1 MRPLKLTL
9 SAFGPYAAET
19 VLDLAQL
26 GRGGLYLVTGDTGAG
41 KTTLFDAITY
51 ALYDH
56 SSGGVREGAM
66 LRSKYAEP
74 GTPTF
79 VELEF
84 EVRGQSC
91 TVRRNPEYLRP
102 KARGEGFTT
111 EKADACLTY
120 ADGRPPVTRA
130 KDVTAAVVDIIG
142 LDYNQ
147 FSQIAMIAQG
157 QFTRL
162 LNASTEERSKIFR
175 KLFRTQPYQRLQE
188 RLQAENAALTRQ
200 REEQSVRIGQLLS
213 GLSWAEGD
221 ADKAVLDALAPL
233 CEAGGQ
239 ASPETLLPLLDA
251 LLAGQ
256 EQALSAA
263 TAARTEAEAE
273 LDTLQQ
279 TLGRAEQAE
288 KLRLELTAAQARQD
302 ALRPVLDAAEAEA
315 ARHAGDAAALDV
327 LAGKLERAKSD
338 LAAFDGLDSLEKKLS
353 AARDAAALENAR
365 AEKRRAA
372 LGQLDGELTALEQSL
387 AALGGAEAENVSLEA
402 RAEQLTRREMALAQL
417 AQSLAE
423 GQRRGQAARQAQE
436 RYLLADGAKERAH
449 ALRDHLERAFLNA
462 QAGLLAEGLT
472 DGTPCPVCGSTH
484 HPKRAVLPA
493 EAPTQ
498 ARVDAARQSADEA
511 DRAAQEASAA
521 AAKAVAADREA
532 KATLRRDAEALLPE
546 RFTSPEGPVKL
557 TVSLLKTALAE
568 ESEALHA
575 AQEALD
581 KAQKQNA
588 AALAAKAR
596 QEDERQKKTAQR
608 SALEAEARASAEE
621 AARQSAA
628 AKALE
633 AQCAEARAALPAA
646 DREEARRALAGL
658 ENERRA
664 LRAGMDAAAS
674 ALAKARQDYAA
685 AEAAVTALTAQQ
697 TEAGEAADLPALES
711 QRDALT
717 ARRTAL
723 AAQEKALTARLLPN
737 RKAADLYRQ
746 HAAARTELERRWQWV
761 NALASTAGGTLSSKQ
776 KIRLEAYIQMNYLDA
791 ILVHANTRLMQMTA
805 GQYELERVG
814 AENQRSQSGLDLGV
828 IDHYNGTRRSVKTL
842 SGGESFKASLALAL
856 GLSDEVQSA
865 AGGIRLDTLFL
876 DEGFGSLD
884 DESLEQAI
892 RVLAGL
898 TEGDRLVGIISHV
911 AALKERI
918 DKQVVVKRPAAGGA
932 RWRSLCD
939 RFPSLP
945 HRLPSQGR
953 VFQKVFCL
961 LRRAGGIERLVFR
974 DVRLGGSRPLPV
986 AGHPDRGRS
995 LPVPQGVLT
1004 HPPAVGFIERPEPV
1018 GLSLRSALPD
1028 KVVPDFTLVRRTK
1041 IGLVRRREGRVSAVS
1056 LPIREDNIRLR
1067 IRCRTSIRDGIRT
1080 RYSHLCHRRMAFAI
1094 FATLFAVPAALGP
1107 LCPRLGPAL
1116 AGLLPLA
1123 GVLVEAPFHKG
1134 PRHPEHRVGEIGP
1147 LPFGI
1152 GQQCVQEHSLLL
1164 QRQRPQRALPLA
1176 K

>member
-84 EVRGQSC
+84 EVRGQRY

-221 ADKAVLDALAPL
+221 ADEAVRDALAPL

-239 ASPETLLPLLDA
+239 ASPEAVLPLLDA

-273 LDTLQQ
+273 LDKLQQ

-315 ARHAGDAAALDV
+315 ARHAGDSAALDA
-327 LAGKLERAKSD
+327 LAGKLERAKSN
-338 LAAFDGLDSLEKKLS
+338 LAAFDGLDSLEKRLS
-353 AARDAAALENAR
+353 SARDAAALENAR

-372 LGQLDGELTALEQSL
+372 LGKLDGELTALEQSL

-402 RAEQLTRREMALAQL
+402 RAEQLARRETALAQL

-472 DGTPCPVCGSTH
+472 DGPPCPVCGSTH

-568 ESEALHA
+568 ESEALHT

-621 AARQSAA
+621 AARQSAS

-633 AQCAEARAALPAA
+633 AQWAEARAALPAA
-646 DREEARRALAGL
+646 DREEARRALAWL
-658 ENERRA
+658 ENERCA

-674 ALAKARQDYAA
+674 ALARAQQDYAA
-685 AEAAVTALTAQQ
+685 AEAAVT
-697 TEAGEAADLPALES
+697 
-711 QRDALT
+711 
-717 ARRTAL
+717 
-723 AAQEKALTARLLPN
+723 ALTARLLPN

-746 HAAARTELERRWQWV
+746 HAAARAELERRWQWV

-918 DKQVVVKRPAAGGA
+918 DKQVVVKKA
-932 RWRSLCD
+932 RS
-939 RFPSLP
+939 
-945 HRLPSQGR
+945 
-953 VFQKVFCL
+953 
-961 LRRAGGIERLVFR
+961 
-974 DVRLGGSRPLPV
+974 GGS
-986 AGHPDRGRS
+986 
-995 LPVPQGVLT
+995 T
-1004 HPPAVGFIERPEPV
+1004 
-1018 GLSLRSALPD
+1018 
-1028 KVVPDFTLVRRTK
+1028 
-1041 IGLVRRREGRVSAVS
+1041 
-1056 LPIREDNIRLR
+1056 
-1067 IRCRTSIRDGIRT
+1067 
-1080 RYSHLCHRRMAFAI
+1080 
-1094 FATLFAVPAALGP
+1094 
-1107 LCPRLGPAL
+1107 
-1116 AGLLPLA
+1116 
-1123 GVLVEAPFHKG
+1123 VE
-1134 PRHPEHRVGEIGP
+1134 VI
-1147 LPFGI
+1147 
-1152 GQQCVQEHSLLL
+1152 V
-1164 QRQRPQRALPLA
+1164 
-1176 K
+1176 

>member
-9 SAFGPYAAET
+9 SAFGPYSAET

-84 EVRGQSC
+84 EVRGQRC

-221 ADKAVLDALAPL
+221 ADEAVLDELAPL

-239 ASPETLLPLLDA
+239 ASPEGVLPLLDA

-263 TAARTEAEAE
+263 TAARAEAEAE
-273 LDTLQQ
+273 LDKLQQ

-302 ALRPVLDAAEAEA
+302 ALRPVLDAAETEA
-315 ARHAGDAAALDV
+315 ARHAGDSAALDA
-327 LAGKLERAKSD
+327 LAGKLERAKAD

-387 AALGGAEAENVSLEA
+387 AALGGAEAEKVSLEA
-402 RAEQLTRREMALAQL
+402 RAEQLARRETALAQL
-417 AQSLAE
+417 ARSLAE

-436 RYLLADGAKERAH
+436 LYLLADDAKERAH

-484 HPKRAVLPA
+484 HPRRAVLPA

-521 AAKAVAADREA
+521 AAKAVAAD
-532 KATLRRDAEALLPE
+532 RDAEALLPE

-621 AARQSAA
+621 AARQSAS

-646 DREEARRALAGL
+646 GREEARRALAGL
-658 ENERRA
+658 ENERRS

-697 TEAGEAADLPALES
+697 TEAGEAPDLPALES

-746 HAAARTELERRWQWV
+746 HAAARAELERRWQWV

-918 DKQVVVKRPAAGGA
+918 DKQVVVKKA
-932 RWRSLCD
+932 RS
-939 RFPSLP
+939 
-945 HRLPSQGR
+945 
-953 VFQKVFCL
+953 
-961 LRRAGGIERLVFR
+961 
-974 DVRLGGSRPLPV
+974 GGS
-986 AGHPDRGRS
+986 
-995 LPVPQGVLT
+995 T
-1004 HPPAVGFIERPEPV
+1004 
-1018 GLSLRSALPD
+1018 
-1028 KVVPDFTLVRRTK
+1028 
-1041 IGLVRRREGRVSAVS
+1041 
-1056 LPIREDNIRLR
+1056 
-1067 IRCRTSIRDGIRT
+1067 
-1080 RYSHLCHRRMAFAI
+1080 
-1094 FATLFAVPAALGP
+1094 
-1107 LCPRLGPAL
+1107 
-1116 AGLLPLA
+1116 
-1123 GVLVEAPFHKG
+1123 VE
-1134 PRHPEHRVGEIGP
+1134 VI
-1147 LPFGI
+1147 
-1152 GQQCVQEHSLLL
+1152 V
-1164 QRQRPQRALPLA
+1164 
-1176 K
+1176 

>member
-66 LRSKYAEP
+66 LRSQYAEP

-84 EVRGQSC
+84 EVRGQRF

-102 KARGEGFTT
+102 KARGEGFTA

-221 ADKAVLDALAPL
+221 ADEAVLDELAPL

-239 ASPETLLPLLDA
+239 ASPEGVLPLLDA

-273 LDTLQQ
+273 LDKLQQ

-315 ARHAGDAAALDV
+315 ARHAGDAASLDA

-387 AALGGAEAENVSLEA
+387 AALGGAEAENVSLKA
-402 RAEQLTRREMALAQL
+402 RAEQLARRETALAQL

-608 SALEAEARASAEE
+608 SALEAEARA
-621 AARQSAA
+621 
-628 AKALE
+628 
-633 AQCAEARAALPAA
+633 ALPAA
-646 DREEARRALAGL
+646 GREEARRALAGL
-658 ENERRA
+658 ENERCA

-674 ALAKARQDYAA
+674 ALARTRQDYAA

-697 TEAGEAADLPALES
+697 TEADEAADLPALES
-711 QRDALT
+711 QREALT

-746 HAAARTELERRWQWV
+746 HAAARAELERRWQWV

-918 DKQVVVKRPAAGGA
+918 DKQVVVKKA
-932 RWRSLCD
+932 RS
-939 RFPSLP
+939 
-945 HRLPSQGR
+945 
-953 VFQKVFCL
+953 
-961 LRRAGGIERLVFR
+961 
-974 DVRLGGSRPLPV
+974 GGS
-986 AGHPDRGRS
+986 
-995 LPVPQGVLT
+995 T
-1004 HPPAVGFIERPEPV
+1004 
-1018 GLSLRSALPD
+1018 
-1028 KVVPDFTLVRRTK
+1028 
-1041 IGLVRRREGRVSAVS
+1041 
-1056 LPIREDNIRLR
+1056 
-1067 IRCRTSIRDGIRT
+1067 
-1080 RYSHLCHRRMAFAI
+1080 
-1094 FATLFAVPAALGP
+1094 
-1107 LCPRLGPAL
+1107 
-1116 AGLLPLA
+1116 
-1123 GVLVEAPFHKG
+1123 VE
-1134 PRHPEHRVGEIGP
+1134 VI
-1147 LPFGI
+1147 
-1152 GQQCVQEHSLLL
+1152 V
-1164 QRQRPQRALPLA
+1164 
-1176 K
+1176 

>member
-66 LRSKYAEP
+66 LRSKYAAP

-84 EVRGQSC
+84 EVRGQRC

-221 ADKAVLDALAPL
+221 ADGAVLDALAPL

-273 LDTLQQ
+273 LDKLQQ

-315 ARHAGDAAALDV
+315 ARHAGDAAALDA

-387 AALGGAEAENVSLEA
+387 AALGGAEAENVSLKA
-402 RAEQLTRREMALAQL
+402 RAEQLARRETALAQL

-462 QAGLLAEGLT
+462 QAGLLAESLT
-472 DGTPCPVCGSTH
+472 EGSPCPVCGSTH

-621 AARQSAA
+621 AARQSAS

-658 ENERRA
+658 ENERCA

-674 ALAKARQDYAA
+674 ALAKARQDCAA
-685 AEAAVTALTAQQ
+685 AEAAVT
-697 TEAGEAADLPALES
+697 
-711 QRDALT
+711 
-717 ARRTAL
+717 
-723 AAQEKALTARLLPN
+723 ALTARLLPN

-746 HAAARTELERRWQWV
+746 HAAARAELERRWQWV

-918 DKQVVVKRPAAGGA
+918 DKQVVVKKA
-932 RWRSLCD
+932 RS
-939 RFPSLP
+939 
-945 HRLPSQGR
+945 
-953 VFQKVFCL
+953 
-961 LRRAGGIERLVFR
+961 
-974 DVRLGGSRPLPV
+974 GGSTV
-986 AGHPDRGRS
+986 
-995 LPVPQGVLT
+995 
-1004 HPPAVGFIERPEPV
+1004 E
-1018 GLSLRSALPD
+1018 
-1028 KVVPDFTLVRRTK
+1028 
-1041 IGLVRRREGRVSAVS
+1041 
-1056 LPIREDNIRLR
+1056 
-1067 IRCRTSIRDGIRT
+1067 
-1080 RYSHLCHRRMAFAI
+1080 
-1094 FATLFAVPAALGP
+1094 
-1107 LCPRLGPAL
+1107 
-1116 AGLLPLA
+1116 
-1123 GVLVEAPFHKG
+1123 VLV
-1134 PRHPEHRVGEIGP
+1134 
-1147 LPFGI
+1147 
-1152 GQQCVQEHSLLL
+1152 
-1164 QRQRPQRALPLA
+1164 
-1176 K
+1176 

>member
-84 EVRGQSC
+84 EVRGQRC

-221 ADKAVLDALAPL
+221 ADGSVLDGLAPL

-239 ASPETLLPLLDA
+239 ASPEAVLPLLDA

-273 LDTLQQ
+273 LDKLQQ

-288 KLRLELTAAQARQD
+288 KLRLELTAAQTRQD

-315 ARHAGDAAALDV
+315 ARHAGDAAALDA
-327 LAGKLERAKSD
+327 LAGKLERAKAD

-365 AEKRRAA
+365 ADKRRAA

-402 RAEQLTRREMALAQL
+402 RAEQLARRETALAQL
-417 AQSLAE
+417 ARSLAE

-588 AALAAKAR
+588 A
-596 QEDERQKKTAQR
+596 
-608 SALEAEARASAEE
+608 
-621 AARQSAA
+621 
-628 AKALE
+628 
-633 AQCAEARAALPAA
+633 
-646 DREEARRALAGL
+646 
-658 ENERRA
+658 
-664 LRAGMDAAAS
+664 
-674 ALAKARQDYAA
+674 
-685 AEAAVTALTAQQ
+685 
-697 TEAGEAADLPALES
+697 
-711 QRDALT
+711 
-717 ARRTAL
+717 
-723 AAQEKALTARLLPN
+723 
-737 RKAADLYRQ
+737 DLYRQ
-746 HAAARTELERRWQWV
+746 HAAARAELERRWQWV

-918 DKQVVVKRPAAGGA
+918 DKQVVVKKA
-932 RWRSLCD
+932 RS
-939 RFPSLP
+939 
-945 HRLPSQGR
+945 
-953 VFQKVFCL
+953 
-961 LRRAGGIERLVFR
+961 
-974 DVRLGGSRPLPV
+974 GGS
-986 AGHPDRGRS
+986 
-995 LPVPQGVLT
+995 T
-1004 HPPAVGFIERPEPV
+1004 
-1018 GLSLRSALPD
+1018 
-1028 KVVPDFTLVRRTK
+1028 
-1041 IGLVRRREGRVSAVS
+1041 
-1056 LPIREDNIRLR
+1056 
-1067 IRCRTSIRDGIRT
+1067 
-1080 RYSHLCHRRMAFAI
+1080 
-1094 FATLFAVPAALGP
+1094 
-1107 LCPRLGPAL
+1107 
-1116 AGLLPLA
+1116 
-1123 GVLVEAPFHKG
+1123 VE
-1134 PRHPEHRVGEIGP
+1134 VI
-1147 LPFGI
+1147 
-1152 GQQCVQEHSLLL
+1152 V
-1164 QRQRPQRALPLA
+1164 
-1176 K
+1176 

>member
-84 EVRGQSC
+84 EVRGQRC

-157 QFTRL
+157 

-221 ADKAVLDALAPL
+221 ADEAVLDELAPL

-239 ASPETLLPLLDA
+239 ASLDK
-251 LLAGQ
+251 
-256 EQALSAA
+256 
-263 TAARTEAEAE
+263 
-273 LDTLQQ
+273 LQQ

-315 ARHAGDAAALDV
+315 ARHAGDSAALDA
-327 LAGKLERAKSD
+327 LAGKLERAKSN

-402 RAEQLTRREMALAQL
+402 RAEQLTRRETALAQL

-423 GQRRGQAARQAQE
+423 GQRRGQASRQAQE

-621 AARQSAA
+621 AARQSAS

-658 ENERRA
+658 ENERCA

-674 ALAKARQDYAA
+674 ALARARQDYAA
-685 AEAAVTALTAQQ
+685 AEAAVT
-697 TEAGEAADLPALES
+697 
-711 QRDALT
+711 
-717 ARRTAL
+717 
-723 AAQEKALTARLLPN
+723 ALTARLLPN

-746 HAAARTELERRWQWV
+746 HAAARAELERRWQWV

-884 DESLEQAI
+884 
-892 RVLAGL
+892 GL

-918 DKQVVVKRPAAGGA
+918 DKQVVVKKA
-932 RWRSLCD
+932 RS
-939 RFPSLP
+939 
-945 HRLPSQGR
+945 
-953 VFQKVFCL
+953 
-961 LRRAGGIERLVFR
+961 
-974 DVRLGGSRPLPV
+974 GGS
-986 AGHPDRGRS
+986 
-995 LPVPQGVLT
+995 T
-1004 HPPAVGFIERPEPV
+1004 
-1018 GLSLRSALPD
+1018 
-1028 KVVPDFTLVRRTK
+1028 
-1041 IGLVRRREGRVSAVS
+1041 
-1056 LPIREDNIRLR
+1056 
-1067 IRCRTSIRDGIRT
+1067 
-1080 RYSHLCHRRMAFAI
+1080 
-1094 FATLFAVPAALGP
+1094 
-1107 LCPRLGPAL
+1107 
-1116 AGLLPLA
+1116 
-1123 GVLVEAPFHKG
+1123 VE
-1134 PRHPEHRVGEIGP
+1134 VI
-1147 LPFGI
+1147 
-1152 GQQCVQEHSLLL
+1152 V
-1164 QRQRPQRALPLA
+1164 
-1176 K
+1176 

>member
-84 EVRGQSC
+84 EVRGQRC

-200 REEQSVRIGQLLS
+200 REEQSIRIGQLLS

-221 ADKAVLDALAPL
+221 ADEAVLDELAPL

-239 ASPETLLPLLDA
+239 ASPEALLPLLDA

-273 LDTLQQ
+273 LDKLQQ
-279 TLGRAEQAE
+279 TLGRAEQAK

-302 ALRPVLDAAEAEA
+302 ALRPVLDAAEAKA
-315 ARHAGDAAALDV
+315 ARHAGDAAALDA

-387 AALGGAEAENVSLEA
+387 AVLGGAEAENVSLEA
-402 RAEQLTRREMALAQL
+402 RAEQLARRETALAQL

-521 AAKAVAADREA
+521 AAKA
-532 KATLRRDAEALLPE
+532 
-546 RFTSPEGPVKL
+546 
-557 TVSLLKTALAE
+557 
-568 ESEALHA
+568 
-575 AQEALD
+575 
-581 KAQKQNA
+581 
-588 AALAAKAR
+588 R

-621 AARQSAA
+621 AARQSAS

-658 ENERRA
+658 ENERCA

-674 ALAKARQDYAA
+674 ALARARQDYAA

-776 KIRLEAYIQMNYLDA
+776 KIRLEAYIHMNYLDA

-918 DKQVVVKRPAAGGA
+918 DKQVVVKKA
-932 RWRSLCD
+932 RS
-939 RFPSLP
+939 
-945 HRLPSQGR
+945 
-953 VFQKVFCL
+953 
-961 LRRAGGIERLVFR
+961 
-974 DVRLGGSRPLPV
+974 GGS
-986 AGHPDRGRS
+986 
-995 LPVPQGVLT
+995 T
-1004 HPPAVGFIERPEPV
+1004 
-1018 GLSLRSALPD
+1018 
-1028 KVVPDFTLVRRTK
+1028 
-1041 IGLVRRREGRVSAVS
+1041 
-1056 LPIREDNIRLR
+1056 
-1067 IRCRTSIRDGIRT
+1067 
-1080 RYSHLCHRRMAFAI
+1080 
-1094 FATLFAVPAALGP
+1094 
-1107 LCPRLGPAL
+1107 
-1116 AGLLPLA
+1116 
-1123 GVLVEAPFHKG
+1123 VE
-1134 PRHPEHRVGEIGP
+1134 VI
-1147 LPFGI
+1147 
-1152 GQQCVQEHSLLL
+1152 V
-1164 QRQRPQRALPLA
+1164 
-1176 K
+1176 

>member
-84 EVRGQSC
+84 EVRGQRC

-221 ADKAVLDALAPL
+221 ADRAVLHELVPL

-239 ASPETLLPLLDA
+239 TSPETLLLLLDA

-263 TAARTEAEAE
+263 TSARTEAEAE
-273 LDTLQQ
+273 LDKLQQ

-288 KLRLELTAAQARQD
+288 KLRLELTAAQTRQD

-315 ARHAGDAAALDV
+315 ARHAGDSAALDA
-327 LAGKLERAKSD
+327 LAGKLERAKSN

-402 RAEQLTRREMALAQL
+402 RAEQLARRETALAQL

-472 DGTPCPVCGSTH
+472 DGTPCPVCGSPH

-511 DRAAQEASAA
+511 DHAAQEASAA

-621 AARQSAA
+621 AARQSAST
-628 AKALE
+628 KALE

-658 ENERRA
+658 ENERCA

-674 ALAKARQDYAA
+674 ALARARQDYAA
-685 AEAAVTALTAQQ
+685 AEAAVT
-697 TEAGEAADLPALES
+697 
-711 QRDALT
+711 
-717 ARRTAL
+717 
-723 AAQEKALTARLLPN
+723 ALTARLLPN

-746 HAAARTELERRWQWV
+746 HAAARAELERRWQWV

-892 RVLAGL
+892 QVLAGL

-918 DKQVVVKRPAAGGA
+918 DKQVVVKKA
-932 RWRSLCD
+932 RS
-939 RFPSLP
+939 
-945 HRLPSQGR
+945 
-953 VFQKVFCL
+953 
-961 LRRAGGIERLVFR
+961 
-974 DVRLGGSRPLPV
+974 GGS
-986 AGHPDRGRS
+986 
-995 LPVPQGVLT
+995 T
-1004 HPPAVGFIERPEPV
+1004 
-1018 GLSLRSALPD
+1018 
-1028 KVVPDFTLVRRTK
+1028 
-1041 IGLVRRREGRVSAVS
+1041 
-1056 LPIREDNIRLR
+1056 
-1067 IRCRTSIRDGIRT
+1067 
-1080 RYSHLCHRRMAFAI
+1080 
-1094 FATLFAVPAALGP
+1094 
-1107 LCPRLGPAL
+1107 
-1116 AGLLPLA
+1116 
-1123 GVLVEAPFHKG
+1123 VE
-1134 PRHPEHRVGEIGP
+1134 VI
-1147 LPFGI
+1147 
-1152 GQQCVQEHSLLL
+1152 V
-1164 QRQRPQRALPLA
+1164 
-1176 K
+1176 

>member
-84 EVRGQSC
+84 EVRGQRC

-120 ADGRPPVTRA
+120 TDGRPPVTRA

-221 ADKAVLDALAPL
+221 ADEAVLDELAPL

-239 ASPETLLPLLDA
+239 ASPEGVLPLLDA

-263 TAARTEAEAE
+263 TAARAEAEAE
-273 LDTLQQ
+273 LDKLQQ

-288 KLRLELTAAQARQD
+288 KLRLELTAAQARQG

-315 ARHAGDAAALDV
+315 ARHAGDAAALDA
-327 LAGKLERAKSD
+327 LAGKLERAKAD

-387 AALGGAEAENVSLEA
+387 AALGGAEAEKVSLEA
-402 RAEQLTRREMALAQL
+402 RAEQLARRETALAQL
-417 AQSLAE
+417 ARSLAE

-462 QAGLLAEGLT
+462 QAGLLAESLT

-608 SALEAEARASAEE
+608 SALEAEARASAEGLG
-621 AARQSAA
+621 SAG
-628 AKALE
+628 
-633 AQCAEARAALPAA
+633 
-646 DREEARRALAGL
+646 EARRAGRLRQGAGGPVCRGPGRSARRRPGRSPPGAGRAGKRAPRPPGRNGRRRVGSGQGPAGL
-658 ENERRA
+658 RRCRGRSHGPDGPADRDGRSRRPAHPRIPAGRSDGPAHRSRGSGKGPDGPPPAQPEGRRPLPSARRRPGGAGTPLAVGERPR
-664 LRAGMDAAAS
+664 LHGGRHP
-674 ALAKARQDYAA
+674 Q
-685 AEAAVTALTAQQ
+685 QQ
-697 TEAGEAADLPALES
+697 TE
-711 QRDALT
+711 
-717 ARRTAL
+717 
-723 AAQEKALTARLLPN
+723 
-737 RKAADLYRQ
+737 
-746 HAAARTELERRWQWV
+746 
-761 NALASTAGGTLSSKQ
+761 
-776 KIRLEAYIQMNYLDA
+776 
-791 ILVHANTRLMQMTA
+791 
-805 GQYELERVG
+805 
-814 AENQRSQSGLDLGV
+814 
-828 IDHYNGTRRSVKTL
+828 
-842 SGGESFKASLALAL
+842 
-856 GLSDEVQSA
+856 
-865 AGGIRLDTLFL
+865 DT
-876 DEGFGSLD
+876 
-884 DESLEQAI
+884 
-892 RVLAGL
+892 
-898 TEGDRLVGIISHV
+898 
-911 AALKERI
+911 
-918 DKQVVVKRPAAGGA
+918 P
-932 RWRSLCD
+932 
-939 RFPSLP
+939 
-945 HRLPSQGR
+945 
-953 VFQKVFCL
+953 
-961 LRRAGGIERLVFR
+961 
-974 DVRLGGSRPLPV
+974 
-986 AGHPDRGRS
+986 
-995 LPVPQGVLT
+995 
-1004 HPPAVGFIERPEPV
+1004 
-1018 GLSLRSALPD
+1018 
-1028 KVVPDFTLVRRTK
+1028 
-1041 IGLVRRREGRVSAVS
+1041 
-1056 LPIREDNIRLR
+1056 
-1067 IRCRTSIRDGIRT
+1067 
-1080 RYSHLCHRRMAFAI
+1080 
-1094 FATLFAVPAALGP
+1094 
-1107 LCPRLGPAL
+1107 
-1116 AGLLPLA
+1116 
-1123 GVLVEAPFHKG
+1123 
-1134 PRHPEHRVGEIGP
+1134 
-1147 LPFGI
+1147 
-1152 GQQCVQEHSLLL
+1152 
-1164 QRQRPQRALPLA
+1164 
-1176 K
+1176 

>member
-56 SSGGVREGAM
+56 SSGGVRDGAM

-84 EVRGQSC
+84 EVRGQRC

-221 ADKAVLDALAPL
+221 ADEAVLDELAPL

-239 ASPETLLPLLDA
+239 ASPEAVLPLLDA

-273 LDTLQQ
+273 LDKLQQ

-315 ARHAGDAAALDV
+315 ARHAGDAAALDA
-327 LAGKLERAKSD
+327 LAGKLERAKAD

-402 RAEQLTRREMALAQL
+402 RAEQLTRRETALAQL

-484 HPKRAVLPA
+484 HPRRAVLP
-493 EAPTQ
+493 
-498 ARVDAARQSADEA
+498 ADEA

-568 ESEALHA
+568 ENEALHA

-621 AARQSAA
+621 AARQSAS

-646 DREEARRALAGL
+646 GREEARRALAGL
-658 ENERRA
+658 ENERLA

-674 ALAKARQDYAA
+674 ALAKARQDCAA

-746 HAAARTELERRWQWV
+746 HAAARAELERRWQWV

-918 DKQVVVKRPAAGGA
+918 DKQVVVKKA
-932 RWRSLCD
+932 RS
-939 RFPSLP
+939 
-945 HRLPSQGR
+945 
-953 VFQKVFCL
+953 
-961 LRRAGGIERLVFR
+961 
-974 DVRLGGSRPLPV
+974 GGS
-986 AGHPDRGRS
+986 
-995 LPVPQGVLT
+995 T
-1004 HPPAVGFIERPEPV
+1004 
-1018 GLSLRSALPD
+1018 
-1028 KVVPDFTLVRRTK
+1028 
-1041 IGLVRRREGRVSAVS
+1041 
-1056 LPIREDNIRLR
+1056 
-1067 IRCRTSIRDGIRT
+1067 
-1080 RYSHLCHRRMAFAI
+1080 
-1094 FATLFAVPAALGP
+1094 
-1107 LCPRLGPAL
+1107 
-1116 AGLLPLA
+1116 
-1123 GVLVEAPFHKG
+1123 VE
-1134 PRHPEHRVGEIGP
+1134 VI
-1147 LPFGI
+1147 
-1152 GQQCVQEHSLLL
+1152 V
-1164 QRQRPQRALPLA
+1164 
-1176 K
+1176 

>member
-9 SAFGPYAAET
+9 SAFGPYAAKT

-84 EVRGQSC
+84 EVRGQRC

-221 ADKAVLDALAPL
+221 ADEAVLDELAPL

-239 ASPETLLPLLDA
+239 ASPEAVLPLLDA

-256 EQALSAA
+256 EQVLSAA
-263 TAARTEAEAE
+263 TSARTEAEAE
-273 LDTLQQ
+273 LDKLQQ

-315 ARHAGDAAALDV
+315 ARHAGDAAALDA
-327 LAGKLERAKSD
+327 LAGKLERAKSN

-353 AARDAAALENAR
+353 AAGDAAALENAR

-387 AALGGAEAENVSLEA
+387 AALGGAEAEKVSLKA
-402 RAEQLTRREMALAQL
+402 RAEQLTQRETALAQL

-462 QAGLLAEGLT
+462 QAGLLA

-621 AARQSAA
+621 AARQSAS

-658 ENERRA
+658 ENERCA

-674 ALAKARQDYAA
+674 ALARARQDYAA

-697 TEAGEAADLPALES
+697 TESGEAADLPALES

-746 HAAARTELERRWQWV
+746 HAAARAELERRWQWV

-918 DKQVVVKRPAAGGA
+918 DKQVVVKKA
-932 RWRSLCD
+932 RS
-939 RFPSLP
+939 
-945 HRLPSQGR
+945 
-953 VFQKVFCL
+953 
-961 LRRAGGIERLVFR
+961 
-974 DVRLGGSRPLPV
+974 GGS
-986 AGHPDRGRS
+986 
-995 LPVPQGVLT
+995 T
-1004 HPPAVGFIERPEPV
+1004 
-1018 GLSLRSALPD
+1018 
-1028 KVVPDFTLVRRTK
+1028 
-1041 IGLVRRREGRVSAVS
+1041 
-1056 LPIREDNIRLR
+1056 
-1067 IRCRTSIRDGIRT
+1067 
-1080 RYSHLCHRRMAFAI
+1080 
-1094 FATLFAVPAALGP
+1094 
-1107 LCPRLGPAL
+1107 
-1116 AGLLPLA
+1116 
-1123 GVLVEAPFHKG
+1123 VE
-1134 PRHPEHRVGEIGP
+1134 VI
-1147 LPFGI
+1147 
-1152 GQQCVQEHSLLL
+1152 V
-1164 QRQRPQRALPLA
+1164 
-1176 K
+1176 